1 VRLLFASTHGAG
13 HFNPLVP
20 FIDACLAMGHEVLV
34 VGPPTLNPRGYPF
47 REGAS
52 PPEEILGPLW
62 QRVQSLPPAQAEVVV
77 VGRIF
82 ARLNVEAMLPHF
94 ESAIEGWRPDLIV
107 REPNEYASA
116 IAAER
121 HGVPHVRVA
130 IGLALTEQGAL
141 MLAAPA
147 LESTAPGIVER
158 IAASRYLTCFP
169 ESLDQA
175 PIAVE
180 RYRDPAVDTPSEKL
194 PDWWPGDDSPLVY
207 LSFGSVA
214 AAFASAA
221 EAYRA
226 AVEQLALLPVRVLL
240 TLGRD
245 FELGPVPANVHVEQ
259 WVPQAD
265 VLDHADA
272 VVCHGGSGTTLGALA
287 YGVPLVV
294 TPLFADQPYNAVA
307 VAVAGAGLVAAV
319 DEIGAGLERVL
330 ADGRFR
336 SSAHRVADEMR
347 RLPEVAAFLDRV

>member
-1 VRLLFASTHGAG
+1 VRVLFASTQGAG

-20 FIDACLAMGHEVLV
+20 FIEACLAEGHDVLV
-34 VGPPTLNPRGYPF
+34 VGPPTLDPRGYPF

-62 QRVQSLPPAQAEVVV
+62 QRIPSLPPAQGEVVV

-82 ARLNVEAMLPHF
+82 GRLNVETMLPTIDVT
-94 ESAIEGWRPDLIV
+94 IEEWQPDLVV

-121 HGVPHVRVA
+121 HGVPHVRAA
-130 IGLALTEQGAL
+130 IGLAVSEQGAL

-147 LESTAPGIVER
+147 LENESPGIVDR
-158 IAASRYLTCFP
+158 IAASRYVTCFP
-169 ESLDQA
+169 ESVDQA
-175 PIAVE
+175 PFAVE
-180 RYRDPAVDTPSEKL
+180 RYRDPAVDAPSREL
-194 PDWWPGDDSPLVY
+194 PDWWHGDESPLVY

-214 AAFASAA
+214 AAFASAPDL
-221 EAYRA
+221 YRS
-226 AVEQLALLPVRVLL
+226 AVEQVATLPVRVLL

-245 FELGPVPANVHVEQ
+245 LELGPVPVSVHVEQ

-287 YGVPLVV
+287 RGVPLVV
-294 TPLFADQPYNAVA
+294 TPLFADQPYNAVR
-307 VAVAGAGLVAAV
+307 VAGVGAGVVAAV
-319 DEIGAGLERVL
+319 DEIAAGLERVL
-330 ADGRFR
+330 GDARFR
-336 SSAHRVADEMR
+336 AGAQRVADEMR
-347 RLPEVAAFLDRV
+347 GLPPAVEFLRD